1 VVLNIDTRAVSDGSL
16 LEQVAG
22 QRLHGCCVLQRAI
35 MAANCRARMGWGRA
49 ASGEAPDGE
58 LQLQLGGTKC
68 RAVRGED
75 AGSSAET
82 AT

>member
-1 VVLNIDTRAVSDGSL
+1 
-16 LEQVAG
+16 
-22 QRLHGCCVLQRAI
+22 

-58 LQLQLGGTKC
+58 LQLQLGGTEC

-75 AGSSAET
+75 AGCSAET